1 MIMKR
6 IGLFLFAFLMVLGN
20 VCAENVLKV
29 NNVTIPSGS
38 KAAIEINC
46 EFDSQFKGYQ
56 FDIDLEDGV
65 SLELDEA
72 GKPIGENGFA
82 TDHIVSSSK
91 ISANKYRFVVVS
103 LTGQLLPLNGT
114 VLRVYALV
122 EEGTAI
128 GSSFSGKISAIEFT
142 TSETEPYYFDEIPF
156 SLMVGEP
163 ADTRTVLDE
172 ESSVLPA
179 KASGVDVRVKRTIK
193 ANTWST
199 IVLPFAMTSEQLK
212 AAFGDDVEV
221 AEFTAWETT
230 DFDVDDNPTA
240 ISVSFS
246 EVSAIEA
253 NTPYIIKVTSEINE
267 FVVDGVDI
275 QAEDEPCVTVGRTNR
290 GTFGSFTGSYVPM
303 TLDAENLVL
312 SDNKFWYSTGLTQM
326 KGYRAFFYF
335 QDILDS
341 YNTQQA
347 AEVRMS
353 IVFDDGTVTNINS
366 VNVDINIQHGSYNL
380 NGMRVYNPRKGLII
394 KNRKKY
400 LLK

>member
-29 NNVTIPSGS
+29 NDVAIPSGS

-56 FDIDLEDGV
+56 FDIDLENGV

-114 VLRVYALV
+114 VLRVYALA

-156 SLMVGEP
+156 SLTVGEP
-163 ADTRTVLDE
+163 TDTRTVLDE

-179 KASGVDVRVKRTIK
+179 TASGVDVRVKRTIK

-199 IVLPFAMTSEQLK
+199 IVLPFAMTNEQLK
-212 AAFGDDVEV
+212 VAFGEDVEV

-240 ISVSFS
+240 ISVSFT
-246 EVSAIEA
+246 EVSSIEA
-253 NTPYIIKVTSEINE
+253 NIPYIIKVTSEINE

-275 QAEDEPCVTVGRTNR
+275 QAEEEPCVTVGRTNR

-303 TLDAENLVL
+303 IIEAENLFL
-312 SDNKFWYSTGLTQM
+312 SDNKLWYSTGLTQM
-326 KGYRAFFYF
+326 KGYRGFFYF
-335 QDILDS
+335 QDVLGS
-341 YNTQQA
+341 YYTQQA
-347 AEVRMS
+347 APMKMC
-353 IVFDDGTVTNINS
+353 IKYDDGSVTSINTVDA
-366 VNVDINIQHGSYNL
+366 DIYLNHENYNL
-380 NGMRVYNPRKGLII
+380 RGMRVDTPYKGIII
-394 KNRKKY
+394 KNGKKY